1 MCYTHKN
8 IKKALNHV
16 LVLEKVDIIIK
27 LNQKACLKPSIEM
40 NTELGRRAKNDFE
53 KDC

>member
-16 LVLEKVDIIIK
+16 LVLENVDIIIK
-27 LNQKACLKPSIEM
+27 LNQKTCLKQSIDM
-40 NTELGRRAKNDFE
+40 NTEVRKIAKNDFE
-53 KDC
+53 KD